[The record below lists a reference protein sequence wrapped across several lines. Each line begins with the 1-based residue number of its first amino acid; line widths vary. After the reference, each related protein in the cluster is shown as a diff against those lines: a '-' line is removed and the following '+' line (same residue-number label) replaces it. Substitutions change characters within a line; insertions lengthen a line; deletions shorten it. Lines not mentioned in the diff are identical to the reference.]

1 MTESV
6 SSPVTAAAVSPAVP
20 AAGLLA
26 APAALPVTWC
36 ADQQQLDELCAHWRR
51 RSFITLDT
59 EFERTRTF
67 WPTLALVQ
75 VCDGEAITLIDAL
88 AVRDWTCFAALLADQ
103 NVVKVMHAAGEDLEA
118 FQVQCQAL
126 PWPLF
131 DTQNAL
137 AWLSEGYSLG
147 LSATVDRFFGATLDK
162 DQARTDWLARP
173 LSDAQLKY
181 AAADVLYLP
190 SLYAHLAPR
199 IAAATHLARMQADAA
214 AALARVTQID
224 APEWAYRRLKAA
236 FVLRG
241 PQLAVAR
248 ELCIWREREARQSNT
263 ARSFLLK
270 DDVLLAMAQSSPKNW
285 NALAA
290 IDGLHPRVLRV
301 YGKDMLA
308 AIARGLDCPRE
319 QQPLRVRRLIDVA
332 NGRELLDALVAIV
345 AARAAQEALTVEL
358 YCSRRVLEQLILNVA
373 DTVPFAPA
381 MWQGWRRDVFSD
393 AFAEAFRAQGF
404 QLPEWW

>member
-6 SSPVTAAAVSPAVP
+6 SSTVTAAAVSSSAVLP
-20 AAGLLA
+20 
-26 APAALPVTWC
+26 APAALPVSWC
-36 ADQQQLDELCAHWRR
+36 ADQQQLDDLCAHWRR
-51 RSFITLDT
+51 CAFIALDT

-75 VCDGEAITLIDAL
+75 VCDGEHITLVDAL
-88 AVRDWTCFAALLADQ
+88 AVRDWTHFAAVLTDPG
-103 NVVKVMHAAGEDLEA
+103 VVKVMHAAGEDLEA

-147 LSATVDRFFGATLDK
+147 LSATVERFFGATLDK

-190 SLYAHLAPR
+190 ALYAHLAPR
-199 IAAATHLARMQADAA
+199 VAASAHVARMQADAA
-214 AALARVTQID
+214 AALARVTQND
-224 APEWAYRRLKAA
+224 APEWTYRRLKAA

-248 ELCIWREREARQSNT
+248 ELCIWREREARRSNT

-270 DDVLLAMAQSSPKNW
+270 DDVLLAMAQAAPKNW

-290 IDGLHPRVLRV
+290 VEGLHPRVLRV

-308 AIARGLDCPRE
+308 AIARALDCPRE
-319 QQPLRVRRLIDVA
+319 QQPPRVRRLIDIA

-345 AARAAQEALTVEL
+345 AARAAQENLTVEL
-358 YCSRRVLEQLILNVA
+358 YCSRRVLEQLILHVA
-373 DTVPFAPA
+373 DAVPFAPA
-381 MWQGWRRDVFSD
+381 MWQGWRRDVFSE
-393 AFAEAFRAQGF
+393 AFAAPFGAQGL